1 MPPPDLPRQQ
11 NRQVSEVCGI
21 VQAMRQV
28 ADVIHATTR
37 RAAIF
42 DRRRKQEEALRLQ
55 GLWLRWELSTFEYL
69 MRVSSSG
76 FCSSGS
82 SLFVNMALHAADS
95 SPGPISYWLMIG
107 SQARCHVLD

>member
-1 MPPPDLPRQQ
+1 
-11 NRQVSEVCGI
+11 
-21 VQAMRQV
+21 MRQV

-76 FCSSGS
+76 SADQGFACCQLHGAACS
-82 SLFVNMALHAADS
+82 
-95 SPGPISYWLMIG
+95 
-107 SQARCHVLD
+107 